1 MAKLPEPPSP
11 LPLSAEITTV
21 AAGART
27 WRIYFAGGEHPVSW
41 RDFRFYGPTSSRFD
55 HHEPPARRQARGI
68 LYAAGSP
75 VTCLAEVF
83 QSTRVI
89 DRVSNAPWLVG
100 FDLVRD
106 VAALD
111 LTGTWPTRA
120 GGSMAI
126 GSGPR
131 PRARRWS
138 QAIYASYANVDGVL
152 YASSMHANEPCV
164 ALYERAAGAIPAA
177 PAFHRALSD
186 PALLPRLDAAAATLG
201 YRLV

>member
-1 MAKLPEPPSP
+1 
-11 LPLSAEITTV
+11 
-21 AAGART
+21 
-27 WRIYFAGGEHPVSW
+27 
-41 RDFRFYGPTSSRFD
+41 
-55 HHEPPARRQARGI
+55 
-68 LYAAGSP
+68 
-75 VTCLAEVF
+75 
-83 QSTRVI
+83 
-89 DRVSNAPWLVG
+89 
-100 FDLVRD
+100 
-106 VAALD
+106 
-111 LTGTWPTRA
+111 
-120 GGSMAI
+120 MAI